1 MKKDANTRSI
11 RTPLEKQCSGLLSSS
26 LSLFSNNDGDL
37 LAILAKSVEMN
48 NSVCLCI
55 QSIILAEA
63 YVLTRMD
70 MSSTLSVKNVA
81 SLNKLSVRSLSAKSL
96 GLGITAVL
104 SGTDTFLMSE
114 ELKVHVKHNKYLP

>member
-1 MKKDANTRSI
+1 MDNSI
-11 RTPLEKQCSGLLSSS
+11 
-26 LSLFSNNDGDL
+26 
-37 LAILAKSVEMN
+37 
-48 NSVCLCI
+48 CLCI

-70 MSSTLSVKNVA
+70 MGSALSVKDVA

-114 ELKVHVKHNKYLP
+114 ELKVHVKHNSYLP